1 MMQEGTQVGTVLEN
15 QSFVGLENIFIRLRE
30 VELIVDVAR
39 DENS

>member
-1 MMQEGTQVGTVLEN
+1 MQEGTRVGTVREKKSL
-15 QSFVGLENIFIRLRE
+15 VGLENIFIRLRE